1 MRIRNLHPAIRLLAS
16 LLFGLSVLAFFGLV
30 SGEMASHYFE
40 GVAERTVRQAFR
52 EDAGSADGAGYE
64 AVCRNSEFERERSIE
79 CDPIRVRA
87 ERSLRSTSCSGQG
100 LSRLLGKRLKCVA
113 KFTDGARL
121 SIQVSLGLGRHHL
134 EIVLPFLEAD
144 AERS

>member
-1 MRIRNLHPAIRLLAS
+1 MRIRRLHPATRLLAS

-40 GVAERTVRQAFR
+40 GVAERTVRQAFQ
-52 EDAGSADGAGYE
+52 EDSGSADGAGYE
-64 AVCRNSEFERERSIE
+64 AVCRNSEFERERTVA

-87 ERSLRSTSCSGQG
+87 ERSLRSTSCSGEG
-100 LSRLLGKRLKCVA
+100 WRRLLGKRLKCVA

-121 SIQVSLGLGRHHL
+121 NIQVSLGLGRHRL
-134 EIVLPFLEAD
+134 EIVLPFDEAGD
-144 AERS
+144 ERG

>member
-1 MRIRNLHPAIRLLAS
+1 MRLLAS

-40 GVAERTVRQAFR
+40 GVAERTVRKALR
-52 EDAGSADGAGYE
+52 EEAGPADGAGYE
-64 AVCRNSEFERERSIE
+64 AVCRNSEFERERTVE

-87 ERSLRSTSCSGQG
+87 ERSLRSTSCSGED
-100 LSRLLGKRLKCVA
+100 LLRLLGKRLQCVA

-121 SIQVSLGLGRHHL
+121 NIQVSLGLRRHHL
-134 EIVLPFLEAD
+134 EIVLPFLEAGD
-144 AERS
+144 ERR